1 MSLAAAEMTMMIM
14 VAVDRQRS
22 ENLLVIL
29 SSVHLNQLERRSVE
43 DWNQPERLYDE
54 SLHQQVSLSV

>member
-1 MSLAAAEMTMMIM
+1 MSLAAAEMTMIM
-14 VAVDRQRS
+14 LAVDRQRS
-22 ENLLVIL
+22 ENLRVIL

-54 SLHQQVSLSV
+54 NLNQRVSLSV

>member
-14 VAVDRQRS
+14 LAVDHQRS
-22 ENLLVIL
+22 ENRLVIL
-29 SSVHLNQLERRSVE
+29 SSVRLNQPEKRSVE

-54 SLHQQVSLSV
+54 SLHQRVSLSV